1 MGQDTP
7 YFRLSSF
14 YFFYFASIGAFVPYW
29 SVYLESLGFTP
40 GEIGE
45 LIAISMM
52 TKLIAPY
59 LWGWV
64 ADLRGNRLRVIRWT
78 SFFAALSFAG
88 IFVDQSYWSM
98 ALVLGVFS
106 FFWHA
111 ALPQFEAVTLNH
123 LGANRMRYSL
133 IRLWGSVGFIVV
145 VIGLGYW
152 FERFGVGIL
161 PLLFVALLLMIWLV
175 SALTTT
181 RPELQ
186 IDHKHLQ
193 IRRVITQGPVLIFL
207 IAAFLM
213 QLSHG
218 PYYTF
223 FSIYL
228 QDHGYAS
235 SRVGELWAVG
245 VIAEIGVF
253 LFAHQWLN
261 RYGALR
267 LFQLSILITAARWLL
282 LANFV
287 DSLLILILIQTLHAA
302 SYGLFHAA
310 SIELVHQYF
319 PGKLQ
324 GRGQALYASA
334 SFGLGNA
341 LGSWGSG
348 YLWGIY
354 GDKTTYILAAT
365 ICFIGFLVSLTS
377 SRLQSVKL

>member
-7 YFRLSSF
+7 FFRLSSF

-59 LWGWV
+59 LWGWI
-64 ADLRGNRLRVIRWT
+64 ADHRGNRLRVIRWT
-78 SFFAALSFAG
+78 SFLAALSFAG
-88 IFVDQSYWSM
+88 IFMDQSYWSM

-123 LGANRMRYSL
+123 LGVNRMRYSL

-152 FERFGVGIL
+152 FEHFGVGVL
-161 PLLFVALLLMIWLV
+161 PLLFVVLLLMIWLV
-175 SALTTT
+175 SALTTA
-181 RPELQ
+181 RPEPQ
-186 IDHKHLQ
+186 SGYEHLQ

-228 QDHGYAS
+228 QDHGYTA

-253 LFAHQWLN
+253 LFAHQWLD
-261 RYGALR
+261 RHGALR
-267 LFQLSILITAARWLL
+267 LFQLAILITAARWLL

-341 LGSWGSG
+341 LGSWSSG
-348 YLWGIY
+348 HLWGIY

>member
-64 ADLRGNRLRVIRWT
+64 ADHRGNRLRVIRWT
-78 SFFAALSFAG
+78 SFLAALSFAG
-88 IFVDQSYWSM
+88 IFMDQSYWSM

-123 LGANRMRYSL
+123 LGVNRMRYSL

-152 FERFGVGIL
+152 FEHFGVGVL
-161 PLLFVALLLMIWLV
+161 PLLFVVLLLMIWLV
-175 SALTTT
+175 SVLTTA
-181 RPELQ
+181 RPEPQ
-186 IDHKHLQ
+186 SGYEHLQ

-228 QDHGYAS
+228 QDHGYAA

-253 LFAHQWLN
+253 LFAHQWLD
-261 RYGALR
+261 RHGALR
-267 LFQLSILITAARWLL
+267 LFQLAILITAARWLL

-341 LGSWGSG
+341 LGSWSSG